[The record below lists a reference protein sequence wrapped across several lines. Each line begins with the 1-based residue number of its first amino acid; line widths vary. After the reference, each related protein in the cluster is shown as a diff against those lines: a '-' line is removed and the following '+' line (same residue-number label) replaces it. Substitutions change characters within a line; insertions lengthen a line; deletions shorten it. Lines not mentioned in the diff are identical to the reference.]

1 MTFKDPIH
9 APLSF
14 TIILPLVKYV
24 KSTSVISSLKM
35 LLLLFVVVVALK
47 LDHSFTI
54 SYPRLDVIMT
64 MRPHSCTSFDYDN
77 FAVSILKIHSNCT
90 SVINFLNCGPF
101 PRRDIHSRF
110 MSR

>member
-1 MTFKDPIH
+1 
-9 APLSF
+9 
-14 TIILPLVKYV
+14 
-24 KSTSVISSLKM
+24 VISSLKV

-77 FAVSILKIHSNCT
+77 FAVSIFKIHSNYT
-90 SVINFLNCGPF
+90 SLINFLNCGYHGVGFFYVVSPF
-101 PRRDIHSRF
+101 VAS
-110 MSR
+110 